1 MMKQVARG
9 DKNVLV
15 APGMA

>member
-1 MMKQVARG
+1 MMKHFARG

-15 APGMA
+15 APGVA